1 MSSVPQQP
9 PRPPSGAVAAGPDT
23 LHRARHINQ
32 LCDEF
37 EVAWRRT
44 PRPVIEE
51 FLALAPETERD
62 DLLRELIG
70 LEAEFRRR
78 AGEQP
83 KLDEY
88 RCRFADRQHIIN
100 SVDQQAFA
108 TIGSGAVIRSDDT
121 GFPPTT
127 GPTVPSADHARIIGQ
142 TIAGRYEVTR
152 LIGDGGMGSVYQAR
166 QLPLD
171 RWVAL
176 KLIRHDLARDPLA
189 VKRFHR
195 EMRAAVRVQHPN
207 TIRVY
212 DYGTAESGE
221 LFLVMEYLD
230 GQTLAAAL
238 DDRQP
243 LDAARIDH
251 IGLQIVKALAAAH
264 SEGIIHRDLKPQ
276 NIVLLDH
283 YGDHDFV
290 KVLDFGL
297 ARFTEQFGGE
307 DNLTLTADGSM
318 VGTPHYMS
326 PEQISGEAVDHRADL
341 YALGVLLFRMAT
353 GQEPFPA
360 KTPFLVIAKHL
371 NEPPP
376 NPSSIASTAIPQW
389 LERLI
394 LYLLEKDPARRPQ
407 SAEEVIS
414 LFDRSQLKV
423 ATPANEADRLAA
435 LRQLHILD
443 TDPEQVF
450 DDLTF
455 LASYICGTPLA
466 AISLIDED
474 RQWFK
479 SKVGMSS
486 RETSR
491 NISFCTHTIMGNEL
505 FLVSDATR
513 DPRFAESPL
522 VQHNPHLRFYAGM
535 PLATADGHNIGAL
548 CVMDRQPRQ
557 LNIDQ
562 ISALTALSRL
572 VQSQLELRRDLL
584 MLHEAVGD
592 PTSHE
597 RAGDTRRGQ
606 E

>member
-9 PRPPSGAVAAGPDT
+9 IWPANNQASGGPDT
-23 LHRARHINQ
+23 LNRARHINQ

-37 EVAWRRT
+37 EIAWRRT
-44 PRPVIEE
+44 PRPVIET
-51 FLALAPETERD
+51 FLALAADSERD
-62 DLLRELIG
+62 ELLRELIG

-78 AGEQP
+78 AGERP
-83 KLDEY
+83 ELDDY
-88 RCRFADRQHIIN
+88 RRRFADRQTIID
-100 SVDQQAFA
+100 SVDQQAFV
-108 TIGSGAVIRSDDT
+108 TIGSGSVVLTDDT
-121 GFPPTT
+121 DFRPSTT
-127 GPTVPSADHARIIGQ
+127 KATHADEDEKEPIIGQ
-142 TIAGRYEVTR
+142 TIAGRYHVAR
-152 LIGDGGMGSVYQAR
+152 LIGDGGMGSVYQAK

-171 RWVAL
+171 RWVAV
-176 KLIRHDLARDPLA
+176 KLIRRDLARDPLA

-230 GQTLAAAL
+230 GQTLATVL
-238 DDRQP
+238 DNREP
-243 LDAARIDH
+243 LDPARIDH

-283 YGDHDFV
+283 YGDHDLV

-307 DNLTLTADGSM
+307 DNLTLTVDGSM

-353 GQEPFPA
+353 GQEPFAA
-360 KTPFLVIAKHL
+360 KTPFLVINKHL
-371 NEPPP
+371 NELPP

-394 LYLLEKDPARRPQ
+394 LHLLQKDPAHRPQ
-407 SAEEVIS
+407 TADEVIS
-414 LFDRSQLKV
+414 QFDRSQLKV
-423 ATPANEADRLAA
+423 ATPPNEADRLAA
-435 LRQLHILD
+435 LKQLHILD

-450 DDLTF
+450 DDLTS

-466 AISLIDED
+466 AISLVDED

-479 SKVGMSS
+479 SKVGMST

-505 FLVSDATR
+505 FLVGDAER

-557 LNIDQ
+557 LNGDQ
-562 ISALTALSRL
+562 IAALTAISRL
-572 VQSQLELRRDLL
+572 VQSQLELRRDLQ
-584 MLHEAVGD
+584 MLREAVGD
-592 PTSHE
+592 QSLSQ
-597 RAGDTRRGQ
+597 R
-606 E
+606 

>member
-1 MSSVPQQP
+1 MSSVPPGSALPASVP
-9 PRPPSGAVAAGPDT
+9 PAGGANSVNRT
-23 LHRARHINQ
+23 RHINQ

-37 EVAWRRT
+37 EIAWRRS
-44 PRPVIEE
+44 PRPVIED
-51 FLALAPETERD
+51 FLTRAAPDEQDE
-62 DLLRELIG
+62 LLRELIG

-78 AGEQP
+78 TGERP
-83 KLDEY
+83 VLDEY
-88 RCRFADRQHIIN
+88 RQRFPNRERIIDA
-100 SVDQQAFA
+100 VDQQAFA
-108 TIGSGAVIRSDDT
+108 TIGSGAVVPSDSTSVGRGYVLPGVSDDE
-121 GFPPTT
+121 
-127 GPTVPSADHARIIGQ
+127 RIIGR
-142 TIAGRYEVTR
+142 TIAERYEVHR
-152 LIGDGGMGSVYQAR
+152 LIGDGGMGSVYQAK
-166 QLPLD
+166 QHPLD

-189 VKRFHR
+189 AKRFHR

-230 GQTLAAAL
+230 GQTLAAVL
-238 DDRQP
+238 ENRQP
-243 LDAARIDH
+243 LDPARIDH
-251 IGLQIVKALAAAH
+251 IGMQVVKALAAAH

-276 NIVLLDH
+276 NIILLDH
-283 YGDHDFV
+283 YGDHDLV

-297 ARFTEQFGGE
+297 ARFTEQMPGDE
-307 DNLTLTADGSM
+307 NQSLTADGSM

-326 PEQISGEAVDHRADL
+326 PEQISGEPVDHRSDL

-360 KTPFLVIAKHL
+360 KTPFMVIAKHL
-371 NEPPP
+371 NELPPK
-376 NPSSIASTAIPQW
+376 PSSITPGTIPEW

-394 LYLLEKDPARRPQ
+394 LQLLEKDPARRPQ
-407 SAEEVIS
+407 SAEELIA

-423 ATPANEADRLAA
+423 PAPPREAARLAA
-435 LRQLHILD
+435 LRQLRILD

-450 DDLTF
+450 DDLTS

-466 AISLIDED
+466 AISLVDAD

-479 SKVGMSS
+479 STVGMVS

-491 NISFCTHTIMGNEL
+491 NISFCTHTILGNEL
-505 FLVSDATR
+505 FLVPDATQ
-513 DPRFAESPL
+513 DPRFAESAL
-522 VQHNPHLRFYAGM
+522 VQNNPHLKFYAGM

-548 CVMDRQPRQ
+548 CVMDRQPRE
-557 LNIDQ
+557 LSAEQ
-562 ISALTALSRL
+562 ISALSALSRL

-584 MLHEAVGD
+584 LLREAVSAEVGGK
-592 PTSHE
+592 SS
-597 RAGDTRRGQ
+597 G
-606 E
+606 

>member
-1 MSSVPQQP
+1 MSSVPHQP
-9 PRPPSGAVAAGPDT
+9 GWPATNQATAGPDT
-23 LHRARHINQ
+23 MNRARHINQ

-37 EVAWRRT
+37 EIAWRRT
-44 PRPVIEE
+44 PRPIIEE
-51 FLALAPETERD
+51 YLARAADSERD
-62 DLLRELIG
+62 ELLRELIG

-78 AGEQP
+78 AGERP
-83 KLDEY
+83 ELDDY
-88 RCRFADRQHIIN
+88 RRRFADRQDVIDA
-100 SVDQQAFA
+100 VDQDAFV
-108 TIGSGAVIRSDDT
+108 TIGAGSVVLTDDT
-121 GFPPTT
+121 DFR
-127 GPTVPSADHARIIGQ
+127 PSTSKSTQVDEDEVEQLIGQ
-142 TIAGRYEVTR
+142 TIAGRYQVSR
-152 LIGDGGMGSVYQAR
+152 LIGDGGMGSVYQAK

-171 RWVAL
+171 RWVAV

-238 DDRQP
+238 DDRKP
-243 LDAARIDH
+243 LDPARIDH

-297 ARFTEQFGGE
+297 ARFTDQFGGE
-307 DNLTLTADGSM
+307 DNLTLTVDGSM

-326 PEQISGEAVDHRADL
+326 PEQISGEVIDHRADL

-353 GQEPFPA
+353 GQEPFAA
-360 KTPFLVIAKHL
+360 KTPFLVINKHL
-371 NEPPP
+371 NELPP
-376 NPSSIASTAIPQW
+376 NPSSIASAAIPQW

-394 LYLLEKDPARRPQ
+394 LHLLQKDPAHRPQ
-407 SAEEVIS
+407 TADEVIA

-423 ATPANEADRLAA
+423 AAPANESDRLAA
-435 LRQLHILD
+435 LRNLHILD

-450 DDLTF
+450 DDLTS

-466 AISLIDED
+466 AISLVDED

-479 SKVGMSS
+479 SKVGMST

-505 FLVSDATR
+505 FLVGDAER

-522 VQHNPHLRFYAGM
+522 VKHNPHLRFYAGM
-535 PLATADGHNIGAL
+535 PLATTDGHNIGAL

-557 LNIDQ
+557 LSADQ
-562 ISALTALSRL
+562 ISALSAISRL
-572 VQSQLELRRDLL
+572 VQSQLELRRDLQ
-584 MLHEAVGD
+584 MLREAVGD
-592 PTSHE
+592 QARNEQS
-597 RAGDTRRGQ
+597 R
-606 E
+606 